1 MTIPPQHPGGHP
13 TPSASPRRPS
23 LLRVALL
30 FYGLL
35 LAAAL
40 VWMGLAGPPLGF
52 ASVGAARRGLSP
64 ASDLA
69 VGLLAGGLV
78 IGLSREFTRR
88 SQWGERLARALAG
101 LLGRLSWPQCV
112 GLALLSGVS
121 EEAFFRGALQPQ
133 VGLWA
138 ASALFALCHFAPHR
152 DLWPWTLFSLV
163 AGLLL
168 GGLFEAT
175 GNLLA
180 PVAAHALINAV
191 NLRLLSVR
199 YAPTG

>member
-1 MTIPPQHPGGHP
+1 MIPAEHPGGHP
-13 TPSASPRRPS
+13 SPPASPRRPP

-40 VWMGLAGPPLGF
+40 VWMALGGPPPGF
-52 ASVGAARRGLSP
+52 ADVGAAQRGLSP

-69 VGLLAGGLV
+69 AGLLAGALV
-78 IGLSREFTRR
+78 IGLSHEFTRR
-88 SQWGERLARALAG
+88 SQRGQRLARALAA
-101 LLGRLSWPQCV
+101 LLGRLSWSECV

-138 ASALFALCHFAPHR
+138 ASALFALCHFAPQR
-152 DLWPWTLFSLV
+152 DLWPWTLFSLA

-168 GGLFEAT
+168 GALFEAT

-199 YAPTG
+199 YAAPD